1 MRAFLQFHTN
11 QEREHFNRL
20 RKIFCAFPLSRHSPR
35 CAVPGQR
42 QPQFSRF
49 YIMNQFQVWLLSLI
63 IMFWRFIWWPTS
75 PSPFIIRWFVLVY
88 QGCCTKAPQHQVARN
103 DGNLFSH
110 ASGGWN
116 PNSGCRQ
123 GRALSGGPR
132 GVCSTLS
139 LSFWGCWQS
148 LVFHTLQATHA
159 ILCLCT
165 HTAHSLCLFLCL
177 SSSCKDSGR
186 PGLRTQPTP

>member
-20 RKIFCAFPLSRHSPR
+20 RKIFRAFSLSCHSPR
-35 CAVPGQR
+35 CAIPGQR

-49 YIMNQFQVWLLSLI
+49 YIINQFQVWLLSLI

-75 PSPFIIRWFVLVY
+75 SFPFIIRWFVLVY

-103 DGNLFSH
+103 DRNLFSH
-110 ASGGWN
+110 TSGGWN

-123 GRALSGGPR
+123 GHALSGGPR
-132 GVCSTLS
+132 GVCSTPS

-148 LVFHTLQATHA
+148 WCSIPCRQRDMPFSAFVLT
-159 ILCLCT
+159 
-165 HTAHSLCLFLCL
+165 
-177 SSSCKDSGR
+177 R
-186 PGLRTQPTP
+186 PTPCVCFCVSLPLVKTTVVLD